1 MDPTIARRVAVLM
14 DVCQHDLLDSLPDA
28 NITQVIVPLLDAT
41 SIELRQNGTFESLR
55 EKTHMIHSARR
66 SIRKSNVSRV
76 KLDGFEGEE
85 INKLGGEAAKISLSS
100 NHNYQRKEAFI
111 KNYIDMLHIFLNQI
125 EQDQVAECRLLASEI
140 KQLREDIVAIS
151 TTEDNQVQTTASDL
165 LCLKQKREDNLKD
178 LVLLQRRQDR
188 EQTMKKEKERIL
200 KLEVRRELEK
210 EAAIERRYLAA
221 SIIQLSFRLYRR
233 RKPSREVSSIR
244 RSKKKSS

>member
-1 MDPTIARRVAVLM
+1 M
-14 DVCQHDLLDSLPDA
+14 DVCQRDLLDSLPDA

-85 INKLGGEAAKISLSS
+85 INKLGEKAAKISLSS
-100 NHNYQRKEAFI
+100 NHNYQRKEALI

-233 RKPSREVSSIR
+233 RKQSREVSSIR

>member
-1 MDPTIARRVAVLM
+1 M
-14 DVCQHDLLDSLPDA
+14 DVCQRDLLDSLPDA

-85 INKLGGEAAKISLSS
+85 INKLGGEAAKISSS

>member
-1 MDPTIARRVAVLM
+1 
-14 DVCQHDLLDSLPDA
+14 
-28 NITQVIVPLLDAT
+28 
-41 SIELRQNGTFESLR
+41 
-55 EKTHMIHSARR
+55 
-66 SIRKSNVSRV
+66 
-76 KLDGFEGEE
+76 
-85 INKLGGEAAKISLSS
+85 
-100 NHNYQRKEAFI
+100 
-111 KNYIDMLHIFLNQI
+111 MLHIFLNQI

-151 TTEDNQVQTTASDL
+151 TTEDNLVQTTASDL

-221 SIIQLSFRLYRR
+221 SIIQL
-233 RKPSREVSSIR
+233 
-244 RSKKKSS
+244 